1 MPTELDNSKSGLS
14 NSVGIDN
21 LENQVLCITFFLLL
35 LYSFFALII
44 SCAKSML
51 IGRNFV
57 VLCYLMQFS
66 QDKNG
71 NLILFLKTPS
81 SLYALM
87 HLDIFV

>member
-1 MPTELDNSKSGLS
+1 
-14 NSVGIDN
+14 
-21 LENQVLCITFFLLL
+21 VLCITFFLLL

-87 HLDIFV
+87 HLDITEIKVEIIYRRYAISNLAR